1 MYELLHIN
9 NNANTVVHY
18 PSNNQNDPHLNKI
31 DLAEE
36 LSSVGSLTYNIYPNN
51 PGYANITELRT
62 RAKVLDVRDN
72 SIKFVGRV
80 LSISE
85 KMESSG
91 EIYKQVVCED
101 ALSYL
106 NDTKQRGSTYTDQTA
121 TGFITQLLNDHNSKV
136 DDTRK
141 IYPGNIDISGTVT
154 HTNEYKST
162 LAELLAVANEIGGYI
177 RVRET
182 NGLLYLDWLNSFAN
196 NTLSIELGINMKEMV
211 REKDVTSF
219 GSRII
224 PLGANNLTIESVN
237 GGLDY
242 IDDASAVNTYGV
254 IEKTVEY
261 TDIEDA
267 TELRN
272 KCLADLSDY
281 TQPTYTLEVGAL
293 DLSFLTNNKANQFY
307 LGVKLHIVNSYMG
320 VDAEYSITK
329 VKTDLLKPYD
339 STLTISNKS
348 TLSST
353 INDIRSETIQNDGVY
368 NNVQIGRTYGIR
380 AVRNDQKVIT
390 TINATDGISIE
401 NNKEKIFYVDLNGNL
416 VAVNIEAK
424 GGTFRNITV
433 RTGNFTNI
441 VVEDGLTIEDGDT
454 SCEINSEGIMLT
466 GPNGK
471 EANIQI
477 LDDGQYSGTYIR
489 DDLYVED
496 VLRVFGEGKF
506 ESKVM
511 CYDDLEV
518 EGDVY
523 VNGGDLLEDYINDLI
538 KKYSKDKG
546 WE

>member
-9 NNANTVVHY
+9 NNVNTVVHY

-62 RAKVLDVRDN
+62 RVKALDVRDN

-101 ALSYL
+101 SLSYL

-121 TGFITQLLNDHNSKV
+121 TGFITQILNDHNSKV

-162 LAELLAVANEIGGYI
+162 LAELLAVVNEIGGYI

-272 KCLADLSDY
+272 KCLTDLSNY

-380 AVRNDQKVIT
+380 AVRNDQKVVT

-518 EGDVY
+518 EGDLY

>member
-72 SIKFVGRV
+72 SIKFIGRV

-121 TGFITQLLNDHNSKV
+121 TGFITQILNDHNSKV

-162 LAELLAVANEIGGYI
+162 LAELLAVVNEIGGYI